1 MDLVLPD
8 KRSSIGTDLR
18 RLLSAT
24 KVKDDVSTLRAYAVD
39 ASIYRLA
46 PQVVVLPE
54 READIDLV
62 MDYAVTRGIPL
73 TARAAG
79 TNLTGSAIGSG
90 IILDVSRLTR
100 ILEVNPEE
108 KWARVQPG
116 IVLNELNAQLAS
128 TGLMFGPDPSSGDMC
143 KLGGMLANNSSGP
156 HTLRYGSVKDNV
168 LSMRVRLESGGWLT
182 AGREPVDG
190 EGFPRTLASHQGLH
204 KVFDLVRN
212 NLDLIQAKRPLV
224 SKNSA
229 GYNLF
234 DVAEGLTQGVFD
246 LPKLFVGSEGTLGV
260 FSEATIRLV
269 DRPRST
275 VTGMIHFRDLEEMGE
290 AVHPLLRLDPLAL
303 EVMDANTLDLIGRS
317 QYGIPDDAAA
327 TLLIEF
333 DQEGDHGGIAQLRTA
348 CRQYRLSGDP
358 VVATD
363 PEHQR
368 NLWKTRKAL
377 YPTLYR
383 YDARKKP
390 INYVDDV
397 VVAAEHMGELI
408 RYLDR
413 VFGPAKVRVAIF
425 GHIGNGNAHVV
436 PLLDV
441 NDEQDFQRM
450 VDTYYEVHETILD
463 RFQGSICGE
472 HGDGRVRAE
481 MVRRMFGDELYGLF
495 VQVKQAMDP
504 AGILNPGV
512 KISETAFTEHIDF
525 ERLGKSCATCAKCNA
540 VCPVYDVFQSED
552 MSSRGWYE
560 IVTAPDYSYLDSRR
574 VVEACLNCKSC
585 RTICPADVDVSEL
598 ILQRRA
604 EHPNALAGKIFALHA
619 QQERFGALIKLA
631 AKTQALWD
639 RPLIRKIGEVL
650 MRPFLARL
658 SERARLPWNMKLPR
672 LAKSLLRER
681 HHALCVSSPPVA
693 LPGDAGGD
701 ETRESG
707 ASAKVAYFHG
717 CAANYFDDGVGDAV
731 INLLAQYGVTP
742 DLPPQRCSGTPIETY
757 GHRTLAKDGAR
768 YNVNHLA
775 GYDVIVTGCA
785 SCTLALKDYAK
796 LFQGEPEEP
805 RAKRVSQNV
814 KHVAEYVMELDPRR
828 EKLAGAKGGRKVT
841 YHSSCHLRAAGVT
854 SQPRR
859 LLATTPGLDYVEMQD
874 ADRCAGG
881 AGTYIVKDYD
891 TAQRIFERKRRAIE
905 RSGAEIVAT
914 SCPACMIQLKNGLPD
929 GTAVKHIAQILD
941 ESAREARKS
950 ERPGSFSPPL

>member
-1 MDLVLPD
+1 MELVRPD
-8 KRSSIGTDLR
+8 KRSNIGTDLS
-18 RLLSAT
+18 RLLDPA
-24 KVKDDVSTLRAYAVD
+24 KVKDDGATLRAYAVD
-39 ASIYRLA
+39 ASIYRLT

-62 MDYAVTRGIPL
+62 MEYAVPRGIPL

-90 IILDVSRLTR
+90 IIVDVSRLNR

-128 TGLMFGPDPSSGDMC
+128 TGLMFGPDPSSGEMC

-168 LSMRVRLESGGWLT
+168 LALRVRLESDGWLA

-190 EGFPRTLASHQGLH
+190 EGFRRTLADFEGLH
-204 KVFDLVRN
+204 RVFDLVRD
-212 NLDLIQAKRPLV
+212 NLDLIQSKRPRV

-234 DVAEGLTQGVFD
+234 DVAEGLTHGVFD

-275 VTGMIHFRDLEEMGE
+275 VTGMIHFRHLDEMGE
-290 AVHPLLRLDPLAL
+290 AVHHLLRLDPLAL
-303 EVMDANTLDLIGRS
+303 EVLDANTLDLIGRS
-317 QYGIPDDAAA
+317 RHGIPGDAAA

-333 DQEGDHGGIAQLRTA
+333 DQAGDHGGIAQLQAA
-348 CRQYRLSGDP
+348 CRHYRLAGDP

-368 NLWKTRKAL
+368 NLWKARKAL

-408 RYLDR
+408 RYLDG

-425 GHIGNGNAHVV
+425 GHIGNGNAHIV

-441 NDEQDFQRM
+441 NDERDFQRM
-450 VDTYYEVHETILD
+450 VDTYYEVHDTILD
-463 RFQGSICGE
+463 RFRGSICGE

-481 MVRRMFGDELYGLF
+481 MVRRMFGEELYGLF
-495 VQVKQAMDP
+495 VQVKHAMDP

-512 KISETAFTEHIDF
+512 KISETAFTEHIDY
-525 ERLGKSCATCAKCNA
+525 ERLGKSCATCAKCNS

-560 IVTAPDYSYLDSRR
+560 IVTAPDYSYLNSKR

-604 EHPNALAGKIFALHA
+604 EHPNALAGKLFALHA
-619 QQERFGALIKLA
+619 QQERFGRLIKLA
-631 AKTQALWD
+631 AKTQAIWD
-639 RPLIRKIGEVL
+639 RPLFRKIGEVL
-650 MRPFLARL
+650 LRPFLARL
-658 SERARLPWNMKLPR
+658 SEHARLPWNMKLPR
-672 LAKSLLRER
+672 LAKALLRER
-681 HHALCVSSPPVA
+681 HHALCVPSP
-693 LPGDAGGD
+693 
-701 ETRESG
+701 SG
-707 ASAKVAYFHG
+707 ASGGEGGDGTREGGSPPKVAYFHG

-731 INLLAQYGVTP
+731 INVLKRYGVTP

-757 GHRTLAKDGAR
+757 GHRALAKEGAR
-768 YNVNHLA
+768 FNVNNLA

-785 SCTLALKDYAK
+785 SCTLALKDYAT
-796 LFQGEPEEP
+796 LFQGEPEAQLA
-805 RAKRVSQNV
+805 RQVSQNV
-814 KHVAEYVMELDPRR
+814 KHIAEYVMELDPHRR
-828 EKLAGAKGGRKVT
+828 KPAGSNGTRKVT

-854 SQPRR
+854 SQPRH
-859 LLATTPGLDYVEMQD
+859 LLAMTPGLNYVEMQD

-881 AGTYIVKDYD
+881 AGTYIIKDYD
-891 TAQRIFERKRRAIE
+891 TAQNIFERKRRAIE
-905 RSGAEIVAT
+905 HSGAEIVAT

-941 ESAREARKS
+941 ESEAAD
-950 ERPGSFSPPL
+950 L

>member
-1 MDLVLPD
+1 M
-8 KRSSIGTDLR
+8 
-18 RLLSAT
+18 
-24 KVKDDVSTLRAYAVD
+24 STLRAYAVD
-39 ASIYRLA
+39 ASIYRVA

-54 READIDLV
+54 RETDIDLV
-62 MDYAVTRGIPL
+62 LDYAVTRGIPL

-90 IILDVSRLTR
+90 IILDVSRLNR
-100 ILEVNPEE
+100 ILEVNAEE

-168 LSMRVRLESGGWLT
+168 MSMRVRLESGGWLT
-182 AGREPVDG
+182 AGREPLDG
-190 EGFPRTLASHQGLH
+190 EGVPRTLAGFQGLH
-204 KVFDLVRN
+204 KVFELVRD
-212 NLDLIQAKRPLV
+212 NLDFIQAKRPRV

-234 DVAEGLTQGVFD
+234 DVAEGLTHGVFD

-290 AVHPLLRLDPLAL
+290 AVHHLLRLDPLAL

-317 QYGIPDDAAA
+317 QYGIPGDAAA

-333 DQEGDHGGIAQLRTA
+333 DREGDHGGIAQLHAA
-348 CRQYRLSGDP
+348 CRHYRLAGDP

-368 NLWKTRKAL
+368 NLWKARKAL

-441 NDEQDFQRM
+441 NDEQDFQHM
-450 VDTYYEVHETILD
+450 VDTYYEVHDTILD
-463 RFQGSICGE
+463 RFKGSICGE

-560 IVTAPDYSYLDSRR
+560 IVTAPDYSYLESKR

-585 RTICPADVDVSEL
+585 RTVCPAGVDVSEL
-598 ILQRRA
+598 ILERRA
-604 EHPNALAGKIFALHA
+604 EQPNVLAGKIFALHA
-619 QQERFGALIKLA
+619 QQERFGTLIKLA

-650 MRPFLARL
+650 LRPFLARL

-681 HHALCVSSPPVA
+681 HHALCVSSPPAAV
-693 LPGDAGGD
+693 PGDAGGD
-701 ETRESG
+701 GTRESG
-707 ASAKVAYFHG
+707 SPPRVAYFHG

-731 INLLAQYGVTP
+731 INVLKRYGVTP

-757 GHRTLAKDGAR
+757 GHRALAKEGAR
-768 YNVNHLA
+768 YNVNNLA

-796 LFQGEPEEP
+796 LFQGEPEES
-805 RAKRVSQNV
+805 RAKRVSHNV
-814 KHVAEYVMELDPRR
+814 KHIAEYVMELDPQRSKPA
-828 EKLAGAKGGRKVT
+828 ESNGTRKVT

-854 SQPRR
+854 AQPRH

-881 AGTYIVKDYD
+881 AGTYVVKEYD
-891 TAQRIFERKRRAIE
+891 TAQQIFERKRRAIE
-905 RSGAEIVAT
+905 QSGADIVAT

-929 GTAVKHIAQILD
+929 GTAVKHIAQVLD
-941 ESAREARKS
+941 ESA
-950 ERPGSFSPPL
+950 GPPRSLP